1 MLFPSCIN
9 KNGTAEIS
17 AAPEK
22 KAQNTTDACPS
33 SPTLSFYLRDSAAN
47 AALHLRYSLLSFSRA
62 TSILSPHP
70 VRRAPESFTPSA
82 GFRRFPKNFVCRF
95 LNCGTTIPLPRI
107 VVNTIF
113 RQFVRLRATHILAIW
128 TKEPSVYPTDGSAWR
143 KNLFTKLSKFFG
155 TYSSEKLIIENERH
169 PSWVSFVTI
178 FLPVQYVFS
187 VYRQSESRPCTP
199 RTALSDGLNRT
210 L

>member
-33 SPTLSFYLRDSAAN
+33 SPTLSFYLRDSAAF
-47 AALHLRYSLLSFSRA
+47 AALHLRYPSPGFSRA

-95 LNCGTTIPLPRI
+95 LNCGITIPRPRM

-113 RQFVRLRATHILAIW
+113 RQFVRLAATYIRVLW
-128 TKEPSVYPTDGSAWR
+128 TKRPSTFSADG
-143 KNLFTKLSKFFG
+143 L
-155 TYSSEKLIIENERH
+155 LIISKTPGYSPAH
-169 PSWVSFVTI
+169 PAECPGRGRAS
-178 FLPVQYVFS
+178 PFS
-187 VYRQSESRPCTP
+187 VTP
-199 RTALSDGLNRT
+199 ARCNTGGHHGQTPAGAR
-210 L
+210 

>member
-95 LNCGTTIPLPRI
+95 LI
-107 VVNTIF
+107 VVIPYHHPAGLSTPFFANLSVF
-113 RQFVRLRATHILAIW
+113 QRRVFLLHGQKGRPRLAQA
-128 TKEPSVYPTDGSAWR
+128 V
-143 KNLFTKLSKFFG
+143 LFHVNKIPGYSPAHPGGCPGRGPASPFSG
-155 TYSSEKLIIENERH
+155 TPVPCSIAGH
-169 PSWVSFVTI
+169 P
-178 FLPVQYVFS
+178 
-187 VYRQSESRPCTP
+187 
-199 RTALSDGLNRT
+199 
-210 L
+210 